1 MMKKL
6 VKWVEIPAEN
16 FDRAVGFYEKI
27 LNINL
32 EKIDCGNEK
41 MACLPGDEG
50 AISYAEDFRPSSDGV
65 LVSLDAGT
73 DIDGM
78 MRRIESAGGRI
89 VRPKTKI
96 EAEGRGFF
104 ALFTDSEGNRL
115 GLYGE

>member
-1 MMKKL
+1 MKKL

-27 LNINL
+27 LSINL
-32 EKIDCGNEK
+32 EKIDCGIEK

-50 AISYAEDFRPSSDGV
+50 AISFAEDFKPSADGV
-65 LVSLDAGT
+65 LVSLDAGS

-78 MRRIESAGGRI
+78 IRRIEKAGGRI
-89 VRPKTKI
+89 VRAKTKI